1 MILSVKRSSTE
12 FFDQTGKVLIFLKDL
27 LKLSL
32 TDGFERRMFFEQL
45 WKVTVQSL
53 PTTMMA
59 GFFVGAVMTVQFTL
73 QMRAFDA
80 LSYLGGLA
88 TSGTFREV
96 GPLLIGFMLCGKVG
110 AFTAAE
116 LGTMRITEQ
125 FDAIRCLG
133 SDPLREVVLPRFWA
147 IIFSAFFLFV
157 GGLVASVFGG
167 LLLGVFFANVSA
179 EEYLRYIPRFLV
191 IPSILSG
198 FFKSFIFS
206 FTLATICTYRGYF
219 VTGGAKGVGKAVVST
234 AVTTMIALV
243 FFDWLTSFLM
253 EIAMTIVAGM
263 S

>member
-1 MILSVKRSSTE
+1 MTIPFKKAVTH
-12 FFDQTGKVLIFLKDL
+12 FFAETGRIIIFLKDL
-27 LKLSL
+27 IFLSF
-32 TDGFERRMFFEQL
+32 TEGFESRMLFEQL

-110 AFTAAE
+110 AFTTAE

-133 SDPLREVVLPRFWA
+133 SNPIREVILPRFWA

-179 EEYLRYIPRFLV
+179 DEYLRFIPRFL
-191 IPSILSG
+191 ILPSILSG

-206 FTLATICTYRGYF
+206 FTLATLCTYRGYF
-219 VTGGAKGVGKAVVST
+219 VSGGAKGVGKAVVGT

-243 FFDWLTSFLM
+243 FFDWLTSYLM
-253 EIAMTIVAGM
+253 EVATIIYQGLT
-263 S
+263 

>member
-1 MILSVKRSSTE
+1 MTIILKRNWDS
-12 FFDQTGKVLIFLKDL
+12 FFDETGKIFLFLKDL
-27 LKLSL
+27 ISL
-32 TDGFERRMFFEQL
+32 TFKGGFESRTFLEQL

-73 QMRAFDA
+73 QIKIFDA

-110 AFTAAE
+110 AFTTAE

-125 FDAIRCLG
+125 FDAIKCLG
-133 SDPLREVVLPRFWA
+133 SDPLREVILPRFWA

-157 GGLVASVFGG
+157 GGLIASVFGG
-167 LLLGVFFANVSA
+167 LLLGVFFSQVTMH
-179 EEYLRYIPRFLV
+179 EYLRYIPRFL
-191 IPSILSG
+191 IFPSIVSG
-198 FFKSFIFS
+198 FLKSFIFS
-206 FTLATICTYRGYF
+206 FTLATLCTFKGYF
-219 VTGGAKGVGKAVVST
+219 VTGGAKGVGQAVVST

-243 FFDWLTSFLM
+243 FFDWLTSYLM
-253 EIAMTIVAGM
+253 EIATIIYLGL